1 MDLFKVKLETTNANN
16 DTAWDEKNNKYIDV
30 QNGYIYVTKRDL
42 DYIMENYKWETIEVV
57 GIIFQRPIEIVG
69 DK

>member
-16 DTAWDEKNNKYIDV
+16 DTALDEKNNKYIDV
-30 QNGYIYVTKRDL
+30 QDGYIYVTKRDL

-57 GIIFQRPIEIVG
+57 GIIFQRPIELEG